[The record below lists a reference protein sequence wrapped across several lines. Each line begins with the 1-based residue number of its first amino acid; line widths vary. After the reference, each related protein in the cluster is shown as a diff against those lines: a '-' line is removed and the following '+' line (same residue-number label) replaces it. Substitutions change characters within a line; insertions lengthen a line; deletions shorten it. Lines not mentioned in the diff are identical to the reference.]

1 MKKMY
6 IAWICLI
13 ATLMLALIV
22 IGYNISNKT
31 KDYKAKEQDMIEQA
45 SSYITKNEIE
55 LSVGESIKLDHQRLI
70 DAGLIK
76 DMKVKEDECEGYV
89 KVIKNSMNVDYKAY
103 IKCKNY
109 TSDGY
114 IE

>member
-6 IAWICLI
+6 AAWIFLVG
-13 ATLMLALIV
+13 TLMLALIV
-22 IGYNISNKT
+22 IGYNISSKN

-45 SSYITKNEIE
+45 SSYIKKNDIN
-55 LSVGESIKLDHQRLI
+55 LSAGESLKLDHQRLI
-70 DAGLIK
+70 DAGLMQN
-76 DMKVKEDECEGYV
+76 MKVNDDECEGYV
-89 KVIKNSMNVDYKAY
+89 KITKNTGNYDYKAY

-109 TSDGY
+109 TSEGY